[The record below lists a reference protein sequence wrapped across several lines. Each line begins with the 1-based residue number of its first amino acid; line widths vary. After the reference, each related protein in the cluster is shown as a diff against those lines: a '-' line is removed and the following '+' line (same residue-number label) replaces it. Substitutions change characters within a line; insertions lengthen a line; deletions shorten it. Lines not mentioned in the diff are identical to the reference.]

1 MFKHIQKGSK
11 VIWKRYWNKKIVGT
25 VHAISSSYDL
35 KTARVVFFDA
45 DDIHYHVNVEELVV
59 TK

>member
-11 VIWKRYWNKKIVGT
+11 VTWNRYWNKKIVGT

-35 KTARVVFFDA
+35 KTARVVFSDA